1 MSKPTNVSDFISNLG
16 AGVTEQIIS
25 KVLSDAAVAVLVL
38 EGKKSADVKLELKL
52 SKMSEDS
59 DVGVKIDA
67 KVSYKI
73 PTKRGDK
80 TENETRESVFFLDPQ
95 KGLIDTPPKCKE
107 EEYQNDSMASG
118 MPAGINMRGS

>member
-38 EGKKSADVKLELKL
+38 DGKKSADVKLELKL

-107 EEYQNDSMASG
+107 EYQNDSMASG

>member
-1 MSKPTNVSDFISNLG
+1 MSKPTKVSDFISNLG

-38 EGKKSADVKLELKL
+38 DGKKSADVKLKLKL

-95 KGLIDTPPKCKE
+95 KGLIYTPPKRKE
-107 EEYQNDSMASG
+107 AYQNDSMASG

>member
-1 MSKPTNVSDFISNLG
+1 MSKPTNVSDFISSLG

-38 EGKKSADVKLELKL
+38 DGKKAADVKLELKL

-95 KGLIDTPPKCKE
+95 KGLVDTPPKRKE
-107 EEYQNDSMASG
+107 GYDVIDANNS
-118 MPAGINMRGS
+118 MPAGINTRGS

>member
-1 MSKPTNVSDFISNLG
+1 MSKPTDVKEFIGSLG

-38 EGKKSADVKLELKL
+38 DGKKTADVKLELKL
-52 SKMSEDS
+52 TKMSEDS
-59 DVGVKIDA
+59 DVGVKVDA

-95 KGLIDTPPKCKE
+95 KGLVDTPPKRKE
-107 EEYQNDSMASG
+107 EFNNDSMASG
-118 MPAGINMRGS
+118 MPAGISVRGS

>member
-38 EGKKSADVKLELKL
+38 DGKKSADVKLELKL

-95 KGLIDTPPKCKE
+95 KGLVDTPPKRKE
-107 EEYQNDSMASG
+107 EFQNDSMASG

>member
-1 MSKPTNVSDFISNLG
+1 MSKPPDVKEFIGSLG

-38 EGKKSADVKLELKL
+38 DGKKTADVKLELKL
-52 SKMSEDS
+52 TKMSEDS
-59 DVGVKIDA
+59 DVGVKVDA

-95 KGLIDTPPKCKE
+95 KGLVDTPPKRKE
-107 EEYQNDSMASG
+107 EFNNDSMASG

>member
-1 MSKPTNVSDFISNLG
+1 MSKPTNVSDFISSLG

-38 EGKKSADVKLELKL
+38 DGKKAADVKLELKL

-95 KGLIDTPPKCKE
+95 KGLVDTPPKRKE
-107 EEYQNDSMASG
+107 GYEDINMASG
-118 MPAGINMRGS
+118 MPAGITTRGS

>member
-1 MSKPTNVSDFISNLG
+1 MSKPTDVKEFIGSLG

-38 EGKKSADVKLELKL
+38 DGKKTADVKLELKL
-52 SKMSEDS
+52 TKMSEDS
-59 DVGVKIDA
+59 DVGVKVDA

-95 KGLIDTPPKCKE
+95 KGLVDTPPKRKE
-107 EEYQNDSMASG
+107 EFNNDSMASG
-118 MPAGINMRGS
+118 MPVGISVRGS